1 MDAYEYD
8 HHDRPAASRHGW
20 RAAMLALARNPVGSI
35 YGTVLAD
42 SVLAVESERQTVL
55 ADLIY
60 AELVSVLVYWLAH
73 VYADFLG
80 SPPSASRRAGL
91 HRLAETMGHEWSLVT
106 ASFFPLLAVLLAAA
120 AGASVQT
127 AALAGMWTGVAAL
140 VLWGEIAGRHS
151 GRGTWASL
159 AYGLVAGVFGVALI
173 LLRVL
178 LH

>member
-1 MDAYEYD
+1 MGAREQV
-8 HHDRPAASRHGW
+8 DRLDPARFG
-20 RAAMLALARNPVGSI
+20 RRVGLLALARNPAASI

-42 SVLAVESERQTVL
+42 SVLATESERQTTL
-55 ADLIY
+55 RDLIY
-60 AELVSVLVYWLAH
+60 AELVSVTIYWLAH

-80 SPPSASRRAGL
+80 SRPTPGHRGARRL
-91 HRLAETMGHEWSLVT
+91 LDTMAHEWSLVT
-106 ASFFPLLAVLLAAA
+106 ASFVPLLAVLLAAA

-127 AALAGMWTGVAAL
+127 ATLAGMWTGVGTL

-159 AYGLVAGVFGVALI
+159 VYGLVAGALGVALI